1 MNETLT
7 ELFLA
12 DNKLMP
18 TDGIQ
23 LGNLLKYNH
32 KLQLLDVRNN
42 NLQVDSKQGTSS
54 YILYVEIERVLL
66 MDNQ

>member
-1 MNETLT
+1 VAALKLNEILT

-42 NLQVDSKQGTSS
+42 NLQVN
-54 YILYVEIERVLL
+54 ILRKKKC
-66 MDNQ
+66 